1 MKDEIRKDIFGRDVV
16 IATSRSKRPGAFL
29 HKSSREKAC
38 PFCPGNEHKTERTI
52 LALPNEKNWKVRV
65 FKNKFPVLYKRSLKP
80 ITENFYSTFTPC
92 GAHEILIET
101 RGHDREYF
109 NMPEKDIVL
118 IVKALMQRH
127 EQLMKIPDVNY
138 VTIFKNKGVRG
149 GASLA
154 HPHMQIIASPIFPHK
169 ISEEM
174 RESENYFKEEKK
186 CAYCAIIQNEVSA
199 KKRVVYRNRDWI
211 VICPFVSRWP
221 YQTTILPR
229 RHFSD
234 LSKMTD
240 AEMRT
245 MAKAT
250 KHLFYAYSKL
260 FEDPP
265 YNMMYHNFPESDFW
279 HFHISV
285 YPRLITPA
293 GFEFF
298 GLNVN
303 ITQPEQAARELK
315 RSLK

>member
-1 MKDEIRKDIFGRDVV
+1 MEDEIRKDIFERDVV

-29 HKSSREKAC
+29 QNHSREKAC
-38 PFCPGNEHKTERTI
+38 PFCPGNEKLTEKTL
-52 LALPNEKNWKVRV
+52 LALPDEKNWKVRV
-65 FKNKFPVLYKRSLKP
+65 LKNKYPVLYKRSLKP
-80 ITENFYSTFTPC
+80 VTENFYSTFTPC

-118 IVKALMQRH
+118 IIKALKERH
-127 EQLMKIPDVNY
+127 KQLMKIPDVNY
-138 VTIFKNKGVRG
+138 VTIFKNKGERG

-174 RESENYFKEEKK
+174 HESENYFKEEKK
-186 CAYCAIIQNEVSA
+186 CAYCAIIHNEV
-199 KKRVVYRNRDWI
+199 KVNKRIVYRNSDWV

-221 YQTTILPR
+221 YQTTILPK

-234 LSKMTD
+234 LSEIGES
-240 AEMRT
+240 EMRT
-245 MAKAT
+245 LAKT
-250 KHLFYAYSKL
+250 TRHLFYGYSKL
-260 FEDPP
+260 FNDPP
-265 YNMMYHNFPESDFW
+265 YNMMYHNFPQSDFW

-303 ITQPEQAARELK
+303 ITQPEQAARDLK
-315 RSLK
+315 KAIG